1 MLNKNNK
8 IKFTLRLKDWLKK
21 VGVKFIK
28 VILSITFSVT
38 IGLIIRYLIHECLD
52 IDIVRDYLNPISI
65 LYYFFMVI
73 FSKFLHQVLIEYLID
88 ILVPN
93 FMMPAGGGEEYGNV
107 PSSSNIPPSSSSGN
121 NNNGPPRNVHH
132 PPLNNPNG
140 GLITDNQELPPN
152 IRSPDWNYPEPET
165 IPYGTQAFDYSARLS
180 RGEPMDIAIPTTED
194 KQHIHRILSYSNI
207 FIRTKPDCPRNVTL
221 SHLLETL
228 RADGYATRGPH
239 EDPCTFVIT
248 KQIRKIIYNEPQFNR
263 YINPNTNRVMWTNIS
278 AGPNSEFMN
287 YLSRNN

>member
-21 VGVKFIK
+21 VGIKFIK
-28 VILSITFSVT
+28 VILSVTFSVT
-38 IGLIIRYLIHECLD
+38 IGLIIRYLIHEYLD

-65 LYYFFMVI
+65 LYYFLMAI
-73 FSKFLHQVLIEYLID
+73 FYKFLHQVLIEYLID

-107 PSSSNIPPSSSSGN
+107 PPSSNISPSSSSGN

-152 IRSPDWNYPEPET
+152 IRSPD
-165 IPYGTQAFDYSARLS
+165 
-180 RGEPMDIAIPTTED
+180 
-194 KQHIHRILSYSNI
+194 
-207 FIRTKPDCPRNVTL
+207 
-221 SHLLETL
+221 
-228 RADGYATRGPH
+228 
-239 EDPCTFVIT
+239 
-248 KQIRKIIYNEPQFNR
+248 
-263 YINPNTNRVMWTNIS
+263 
-278 AGPNSEFMN
+278 
-287 YLSRNN
+287 